1 MHRVCKQ
8 TRLQSEVSLEAHFR
22 NQDCQAPDTNAAKR
36 SSHLQCR
43 GTEKR
48 HADPM
53 RRGYRQLQNHWQ
65 QRFPRDHLRITPW
78 TIRSPGIPAGYRE
91 AIEHVRL
98 YAVRAIRASQSLPVL
113 TLLFFCVVRHGTCCH
128 SFFPRHKSGGRFQVN
143 QQLCIQTS
151 LVQRNGKL

>member
-8 TRLQSEVSLEAHFR
+8 TRLQSTVSRAAHCR
-22 NQDCQAPDTNAAKR
+22 NQDCQAPDTNVARR

-53 RRGYRQLQNHWQ
+53 RRGYQRRQNHWRQ
-65 QRFPRDHLRITPW
+65 QFPRGLLRITPW
-78 TIRSPGIPAGYRE
+78 TIRSPEIPAGDRE
-91 AIEHVRL
+91 ANEYARL
-98 YAVRAIRASQSLPVL
+98 SAVRAILASQGLPVAA
-113 TLLFFCVVRHGTCCH
+113 LLFFCVINHRTCRH
-128 SFFPRHKSGGRFQVN
+128 SLFPRHKSGGRFEVN

-151 LVQRNGKL
+151 LVQCIGKL